1 MSDSPVL
8 SPRELWRDRVLRQ
21 SQSALTIEKFCIQE
35 GVPVSSFYQWKRKLN
50 ERDQPASSPKFLPVA
65 IKTPSAPE
73 LEQNANPIVTLPI
86 TITLPGGVMVQV
98 PQASSHRALVQLLA
112 ACVEAVR

>member
-1 MSDSPVL
+1 MSDSPAL

-21 SQSALTIEKFCIQE
+21 SQSALTIEKFCHQE

-50 ERDQPASSPKFLPVA
+50 EHDHTTASPKFLPVA
-65 IKTPSAPE
+65 IKTTSAPA
-73 LEQNANPIVTLPI
+73 LKQNAEPIVTLPI
-86 TITLPGGVMVQV
+86 TIMLPGGVMVQV
-98 PQASSHRALVQLLA
+98 PQASSHENLVQLLA